1 MNYLSKQ
8 AVRYSLCRMSKFHA
22 ELVDLFGYHGM
33 DLLDNLGRRNILMS
47 QAMEQFVAE
56 EMQDDLGEF
65 VICDGHTGHADIV
78 IPHLN
83 KELECKLNSRYKGRS
98 HSLQCDW
105 ETLGRKGSLDF
116 LYFVT
121 DAPFENFA
129 ALHFSD
135 LTQDDF
141 HPPSPGARNKSRMR
155 LDRAMARCE
164 ILHGDGLRINEIEL
178 DKILSEM
185 NHRSEIHQVR
195 LDSLRQ
201 RLEVARDGTKKRENL
216 KGMIDREINRH
227 NRIMEKLRGR
237 EEYWNAAEIKWTF
250 NLKPV

>member
-8 AVRYSLCRMSKFHA
+8 AVRYSLCRMSKFHM
-22 ELVDLFGYHGM
+22 ELMDLFEYHGM

-56 EMQDDLGEF
+56 EMGDDLGET

-78 IPHLN
+78 IPHLD

-164 ILHGDGLRINEIEL
+164 VLHGDGLRINEIEL

-185 NHRSEIHQVR
+185 NHRSEIHQVPAGLSPASPSWCSGR
-195 LDSLRQ
+195 DEEEGESRGNDRPRDQ
-201 RLEVARDGTKKRENL
+201 PSQPDHGEAPRSGGILE
-216 KGMIDREINRH
+216 
-227 NRIMEKLRGR
+227 RG
-237 EEYWNAAEIKWTF
+237 
-250 NLKPV
+250 